1 MTTPDDRII
10 ALEMRAAEQEK
21 TIEELSG
28 QIAEQWKII
37 ERLEKTAQALAERFL
52 ALEERTAPEIPVTQ
66 PPHW

>member
-1 MTTPDDRII
+1 MTTSTDRLTT
-10 ALEMRAAEQEK
+10 LEIRNAEQEK

-37 ERLEKTAQALAERFL
+37 ERLQKKVDALTERFL
-52 ALEERTAPEIPVTQ
+52 ALEEQSAPEIPVTK

>member
-37 ERLEKTAQALAERFL
+37 DRLEKTVQALAERFL
-52 ALEERTAPEIPVTQ
+52 ALEERTAPEIPVTR